1 VNAFVQQAS
10 RGKVQKYNAYS
21 IMEDPMTS
29 CGCFECIAA
38 VLPMANG
45 VMSVDRDYKGPTP
58 CGMKFTTLAGS
69 AGGGNITPGFVGH
82 SKLYIASKKFV
93 SAEGGIF
100 RLVWLPRALKEMLR
114 EKIDNLGQERGVSG
128 LTDRIADETIGVTED
143 EIYPF
148 LQEKQHPAV
157 SMDSIVG

>member
-1 VNAFVQQAS
+1 MNAFVQQAS

-38 VLPMANG
+38 VPPMANG
-45 VMSVDRDYKGPTP
+45 VMSVNRDYKGPTP
-58 CGMKFTTLAGS
+58 CGMKHHNS
-69 AGGGNITPGFVGH
+69 SRKYAGGGNITPGFVGH

-93 SAEGGIF
+93 SAEGGIL

-114 EKIDNLGQERGVSG
+114 EKIDNLGQERGVWALPIESQMRP
-128 LTDRIADETIGVTED
+128 LE
-143 EIYPF
+143 
-148 LQEKQHPAV
+148 
-157 SMDSIVG
+157 